1 MKQKNGFIIQIK
13 RNGMENKQP
22 LLSICIPT
30 YKIAHCL
37 QTSLERFKRAITPD
51 MDIELIVSDN
61 CSPDE
66 TPEVVRAAM
75 DDGLKCSYIRN
86 EKKLGADGNFLQC
99 FNRANGKYIWLCGDD
114 DYLIPEKFKPLYDM
128 LDTGDYGLVE
138 LSQDETKFNLQ
149 PKVFSDSGDF
159 LSEIHVWITFVSGN
173 IIRKEVVDKIDSS
186 RYTNTHLLQVPYFLT
201 SATIGLPNLMYY
213 PQVLEC
219 GADSGNNGGY
229 NLFEVFCENLLTII
243 HEKVE
248 EKKLSK
254 RKFDKIRKSIY
265 CNWMITYV
273 LMFYVNQ
280 DKGKFKTKGTAEIL
294 MRWYKYQ
301 PYFYYYTAYR
311 VLRRYIKLVIN

>member
-1 MKQKNGFIIQIK
+1 
-13 RNGMENKQP
+13 MENNLP

-30 YKIAHCL
+30 YKRANCL
-37 QTSLERFKRAITPD
+37 RTSLERFMQAITPD

-86 EKKLGADGNFLQC
+86 EKNLGADGNFLQC

-114 DYLIPEKFKPLYDM
+114 DYLIPEKLKPLYDI
-128 LDTGDYGLVE
+128 LATGDYGLVE
-138 LSQDETKFNLQ
+138 LSQDALKFDLQ
-149 PKVFSDSGDF
+149 PQVFSDSGDF

-173 IIRKEVVDKIDSS
+173 IIRKEIVDTIDSNK
-186 RYTNTHLLQVPYFLT
+186 YKDTHLLQVPYFLT

-219 GADSGNNGGY
+219 GADGANNGGY
-229 NLFEVFCENLLTII
+229 NLFEVFCENLLTIL

-248 EKKLSK
+248 EGKLTEKQFNGIKKTIFCKWL
-254 RKFDKIRKSIY
+254 I
-265 CNWMITYV
+265 V
-273 LMFYVNQ
+273 FYVRFFINH
-280 DKGKFKTKGTAEIL
+280 DYGRFKMDNAKEIL
-294 MRWYKYQ
+294 LKWYGRA
-301 PYFYYYTAYR
+301 PYFYITIAKPWAKKI
-311 VLRRYIKLVIN
+311 IKTIIRKK